1 MRIDEITKFFDD
13 IETIDIEKEVAE
25 KLFKTDSNGN
35 PIIGQYINGY
45 EGINFQNLVAKA
57 RAAAQAKPREE
68 RKAIDDMVDAEI
80 QKHLANKKKKAQ
92 QPKNQAT
99 KPGVSNKAPE
109 KKKIDFVNPEATK
122 KAFKG
127 VAGWVQKHIGQG
139 AKFADQYTKVT
150 RK

>member
-35 PIIGQYINGY
+35 PIIGQYISGY

-68 RKAIDDMVDAEI
+68 RKAIDDLVDAEI
-80 QKHLANKKKKAQ
+80 QKHLNKKKKDQKPAA
-92 QPKNQAT
+92 PPVSKPAPVKPSKEKAKKVKPRAKPQAM
-99 KPGVSNKAPE
+99 PQSSDSVS
-109 KKKIDFVNPEATK
+109 
-122 KAFKG
+122 
-127 VAGWVQKHIGQG
+127 
-139 AKFADQYTKVT
+139 
-150 RK
+150 

>member
-13 IETIDIEKEVAE
+13 VEVIDIEKEVAE

-35 PIIGQYINGY
+35 PIIGQYISGY

-57 RAAAQAKPREE
+57 RAAAQSRPREE

-80 QKHLANKKKKAQ
+80 EKHLADKKKKAQ
-92 QPKNQAT
+92 EPNT
-99 KPGVSNKAPE
+99 PTPE
-109 KKKIDFVNPEATK
+109 KPKANKKPVKKDSIFKEPDIVPTK
-122 KAFKG
+122 FKG
-127 VAGWVQKHIGQG
+127 ALGWVQK
-139 AKFADQYTKVT
+139 KFKKGTDIADKFTKVS